1 MRLMGGGSQL
11 KIPELDPDITNFRSA
26 RNSSILSTG
35 MALSKLTDK
44 VGGGPIRGMPLN
56 TTKQSGDSKML
67 TFLQSKSNIGVKQFD
82 LES

>member
-1 MRLMGGGSQL
+1 MGGSNQL
-11 KIPELDPDITNFRSA
+11 KVPELDPEITNFRSA

-44 VGGGPIRGMPLN
+44 PGGGPIRGMPMN
-56 TTKQSGDSKML
+56 TTKHTGDSKLL
-67 TFLQSKSNIGVKQFD
+67 TFLQSKSNIDVKQFD